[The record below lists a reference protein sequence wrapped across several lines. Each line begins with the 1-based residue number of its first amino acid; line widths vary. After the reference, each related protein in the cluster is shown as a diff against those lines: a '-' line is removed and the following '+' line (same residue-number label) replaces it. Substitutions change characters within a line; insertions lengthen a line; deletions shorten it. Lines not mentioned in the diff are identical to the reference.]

1 MKRVMM
7 LSVAAAVLAVGGAT
21 AHGEPA
27 DALSRAKGKGVLTAC
42 VDPYNYP
49 FSSNTSEPP
58 GFDVEIV
65 RAVAERAGLRVVYF
79 WADTG
84 TRGGLGRALRTS
96 ILKGKCDFFMG
107 IGEGPD
113 TDEEMKEK
121 DLTLTRPYLGL
132 GYILLVQGKA
142 DKAQSLK
149 DLKDANIKIGT
160 TMSTPV
166 DAYLFDNGYD
176 RALYLRSRE
185 IMKALAQGEID
196 AAMVWSPALAIARA
210 DRLDGKFH
218 PIPGYAPEPG
228 LRWNLA
234 VAVPSKE
241 TALKQFLD
249 DSFAALLGDGEIQ
262 KIVERY
268 GFPFYPPFQ

>member
-1 MKRVMM
+1 VKRIVIV
-7 LSVAAAVLAVGGAT
+7 SVTALLLAAAGTVARAE
-21 AHGEPA
+21 AA
-27 DALSRAKGKGVLTAC
+27 DALSRIKDKGLLTAC
-42 VDPYNYP
+42 ADPYNYP
-49 FSSNTSEPP
+49 FSSNSSEPP

-65 RAVAERAGLRVVYF
+65 RAVAQRAGLRTAYF

-142 DKAQSLK
+142 DQARDLK
-149 DLKDANIKIGT
+149 DLKGVKIGT
-160 TMSTPV
+160 PMSTPV

-210 DRLDGKFH
+210 DHLDGKFH
-218 PIPGYAPEPG
+218 PVPGYTPEPG

-234 VAVPSKE
+234 IAVSSKE

-249 DSFAALLGDGEIQ
+249 DALSALLENGEIQ

-268 GFPFYPPFQ
+268 GFPFYPPFR

>member
-1 MKRVMM
+1 VKRAMTF
-7 LSVAAAVLAVGGAT
+7 SVAAMLAVAGAT
-21 AHGEPA
+21 AHGQAP
-27 DALSRAKGKGVLTAC
+27 DALGRAKARGSLAAC

-49 FSSNTSEPP
+49 YSSSTSEPP

-65 RAVAERAGLRVVYF
+65 RAVAERAGLRATYF

-84 TRGGLGRALRTS
+84 TRGGLGRALSTS

-121 DLTLTRPYLGL
+121 HLTLTEPYLGL
-132 GYILLVQGKA
+132 GYILLVQGRA
-142 DKAQSLK
+142 DTATSLA
-149 DLKDANIKIGT
+149 DLKDKQIKIGT
-160 TMSTPV
+160 PMSTPV
-166 DAYLFDNGYD
+166 DAYLFDNGYE

-210 DRLDGKFH
+210 DHVDGKFH
-218 PIPGYAPEPG
+218 PIPGYTPQAG

-234 VAVPSKE
+234 IAVPGKE
-241 TALKQFLD
+241 VALKQFLD
-249 DSFAALLGDGEIQ
+249 DAVAALLRDGAIQ
-262 KIVERY
+262 KVVERY
-268 GFPFYPPFQ
+268 GIPFYPPFH